1 MFCYAWTTLSRR
13 RGAPGAASLD
23 QVLSRVVVV
32 VSAVVAVA
40 LAGHQLIPA
49 FGGFTP
55 VMESLLPWLGLA
67 VPVLLA
73 AAAMARSTRAA
84 AVALVPGVVWAVMFG
99 SALLRTPPGG
109 PSDLTVG
116 TVNVGVRNSASGEAV
131 RAIAKDLDVLA
142 AQELTSGGP
151 AAKQLNKMFKYHY
164 PVSTVGLWSRYPISD
179 TKPLDV
185 GMGWP
190 RALRAVVS
198 TPKGKVTVY
207 VMHLASARPGH
218 TTSRDASLA
227 QARRLI
233 DADPSKRILLL
244 GDLNTATTD
253 RGMRGLTP
261 PLTDA
266 QSAAGDGFGFTWPAE
281 FPITRPDHIL
291 FKGMTATE
299 AGVAPAT
306 GSDHRAAIASLR
318 F

>member
-1 MFCYAWTTLSRR
+1 M
-13 RGAPGAASLD
+13 
-23 QVLSRVVVV
+23 LSRVVII

-40 LAGHQLIPA
+40 LAGHRLIPTL
-49 FGGFTP
+49 GGFTP
-55 VMESLLPWLGLA
+55 VLESVLPWIGLS

-73 AAAMARSTRAA
+73 AAAVARSAA
-84 AVALVPGVVWAVMFG
+84 AVAAALVPGLVWGAMFG
-99 SALLRTPPGG
+99 STLLRTPPGG
-109 PSDLTVG
+109 PSDLAVG

-131 RAIAKDLDVLA
+131 RVIAKDLDVLA

-164 PVSTVGLWSRYPISD
+164 PVSTVGLWSRYPISQ
-179 TKPLDV
+179 TEPLDV

-190 RALRAVVS
+190 RALRAVIT

-227 QARRLI
+227 HARRLI
-233 DADPSKRILLL
+233 DDDSSKRILLL

-253 RGMRGLTP
+253 RGMSGLTP

-266 QSAAGDGFGFTWPAE
+266 QSAAGDGFGFTWPSE

-291 FKGMTATE
+291 YKGMTATK

-318 F
+318 L

>member
-1 MFCYAWTTLSRR
+1 M
-13 RGAPGAASLD
+13 
-23 QVLSRVVVV
+23 LSRVVIVVSVV
-32 VSAVVAVA
+32 VAAA
-40 LAGHQLIPA
+40 LAGHGLIPA
-49 FGGFTP
+49 LGGFTP
-55 VMESLLPWLGLA
+55 VLESLLPWIGLA

-73 AAAMARSTRAA
+73 GAAVARSTAA
-84 AVALVPGVVWAVMFG
+84 AAAALVPGLVWALMFG
-99 SALLRTPPGG
+99 STLFRSPPGG
-109 PSDLTVG
+109 PSDLAVG

-142 AQELTSGGP
+142 AQELTRGGP

-164 PVSTVGLWSRYPISD
+164 PVSTVGLWSRYPISE
-179 TKPLDV
+179 TRPLDV
-185 GMGWP
+185 GLGWP
-190 RALRAVVS
+190 RALRAVIT

-227 QARRLI
+227 AARKLI

-266 QSAAGDGFGFTWPAE
+266 QVAAGDGFGFTWPSE
-281 FPITRPDHIL
+281 FPVTRPDHIL
-291 FKGMTATE
+291 FKGMTATK

-318 F
+318 L

>member
-1 MFCYAWTTLSRR
+1 MLSRR
-13 RGAPGAASLD
+13 CRGQGAASLVR
-23 QVLSRVVVV
+23 VLSRVVIVVSVV
-32 VSAVVAVA
+32 VAAA
-40 LAGHQLIPA
+40 LAGHGLIPA
-49 FGGFTP
+49 LGGFTP
-55 VMESLLPWLGLA
+55 VLESLLPWIGLA

-73 AAAMARSTRAA
+73 GAAVARSTAA
-84 AVALVPGVVWAVMFG
+84 AAAALVPGLVWALMFG
-99 SALLRTPPGG
+99 STLFRSPPGG
-109 PSDLTVG
+109 PSDLAVG

-142 AQELTSGGP
+142 AQELTRGGP

-164 PVSTVGLWSRYPISD
+164 PVSTVGLWSRYPISE
-179 TKPLDV
+179 TRPLDV
-185 GMGWP
+185 GLGWP
-190 RALRAVVS
+190 RALRAVIT

-227 QARRLI
+227 AARKLI

-266 QSAAGDGFGFTWPAE
+266 QVAAGDGFGFTWPSE
-281 FPITRPDHIL
+281 FPVTRPDHIL
-291 FKGMTATE
+291 FKGMTATK

-318 F
+318 L

>member
-1 MFCYAWTTLSRR
+1 M
-13 RGAPGAASLD
+13 
-23 QVLSRVVVV
+23 LSRVVVV
-32 VSAVVAVA
+32 VSAVVAIA

-49 FGGFTP
+49 LGGFTP
-55 VMESLLPWLGLA
+55 VMESLLPWLGVS
-67 VPVLLA
+67 VPVLLVA
-73 AAAMARSTRAA
+73 GVLARSRVASAA
-84 AVALVPGVVWAVMFG
+84 ALVPGVVWAVMFG
-99 SALLRTPPGG
+99 STLFRTPPGG
-109 PSDLTVG
+109 PSDLAVG

-131 RAIAKDLDVLA
+131 RTIAEDLDLLA
-142 AQELTSGGP
+142 AQELTGGGP

-164 PVSTVGLWSRYPISD
+164 PVSTVGLWSRYPISE

-185 GMGWP
+185 GLGWP
-190 RALRAVVS
+190 RALRAVVT

-207 VMHLASARPGH
+207 VMHLASARPGA

-227 QARRLI
+227 AARKLI

-266 QSAAGDGFGFTWPAE
+266 QGAAGDGFGFTWPSE
-281 FPITRPDHIL
+281 FPVTRPDHIL
-291 FKGMTATE
+291 YKGMTATK

-306 GSDHRAAIASLR
+306 GSDHRAAVASLR

>member
-1 MFCYAWTTLSRR
+1 M
-13 RGAPGAASLD
+13 
-23 QVLSRVVVV
+23 LSRVVVV
-32 VSAVVAVA
+32 VSAVLAVA
-40 LAGHQLIPA
+40 LAGHRLIPA

-67 VPVLLA
+67 VPLLLVAGVVARSRLATA
-73 AAAMARSTRAA
+73 AALM
-84 AVALVPGVVWAVMFG
+84 PGVVWAVMFG
-99 SALLRTPPGG
+99 STLFRTPPGG
-109 PSDLTVG
+109 PSDLAVG
-116 TVNVGVRNSASGEAV
+116 TVNVGVRNNASGEAV
-131 RAIAKDLDVLA
+131 RVIAKDLDLLA
-142 AQELTSGGP
+142 AQELTGGGP
-151 AAKQLNKMFKYHY
+151 AAKQLNKMFKYRY

-179 TKPLDV
+179 AKPLDV
-185 GMGWP
+185 GLGWP
-190 RALRAVVS
+190 RALRAVVT

-207 VMHLASARPGH
+207 VMHLASARPGA

-227 QARRLI
+227 RARKLI
-233 DADPSKRILLL
+233 DADSSKRILLL

-266 QSAAGDGFGFTWPAE
+266 QSAAGDGFGFTWPSE

-306 GSDHRAAIASLR
+306 GSDHRAAVASLR

>member
-1 MFCYAWTTLSRR
+1 MLK
-13 RGAPGAASLD
+13 
-23 QVLSRVVVV
+23 RVVIVVSVV
-32 VSAVVAVA
+32 VSAA
-40 LAGHQLIPA
+40 LAGHRLIPA
-49 FGGFTP
+49 LGGFTP
-55 VMESLLPWLGLA
+55 VLESLLPWMGLA
-67 VPVLLA
+67 VPLLLA
-73 AAAMARSTRAA
+73 FAAVARSTGAVAA
-84 AVALVPGVVWAVMFG
+84 ALLPGLIWAAMFG
-99 SALLRTPPGG
+99 STLLRTPPGG
-109 PSDLTVG
+109 PSDLAVG
-116 TVNVGVRNSASGEAV
+116 TVNVGVTNNASGEAV
-131 RAIAKDLDVLA
+131 RAIAKDLDLLA
-142 AQELTSGGP
+142 AQELTRGGP
-151 AAKQLNKMFKYHY
+151 AAKQLNKMFKHHY
-164 PVSTVGLWSRYPISD
+164 AVSTVGLWSRYPLSE

-190 RALRAVVS
+190 RALRAVVT

-218 TTSRDASLA
+218 TTSRDVSLA
-227 QARRLI
+227 RARELV

-253 RGMRGLTP
+253 RGMSGLTP

-266 QSAAGDGFGFTWPAE
+266 QSEAGDGFGFTWPAE

-291 FKGMTATE
+291 HRGMTATE

>member
-1 MFCYAWTTLSRR
+1 MLKR
-13 RGAPGAASLD
+13 L
-23 QVLSRVVVV
+23 VIV
-32 VSAVVAVA
+32 VSAVLAVS

-49 FGGFTP
+49 LGGFTP
-55 VMESLLPWLGLA
+55 VMESLLPWFGII
-67 VPVLLA
+67 VPLLIVGA
-73 AAAMARSTRAA
+73 LVARSTVATVA
-84 AVALVPGVVWAVMFG
+84 ALVPGVVWAVMFG
-99 SALLRTPPGG
+99 ATLMRTPPGG
-109 PSDLTVG
+109 QSDLAVG
-116 TVNVGVRNSASGEAV
+116 TVNVGVTNNASGEAV
-131 RAIAKDLDVLA
+131 RRIAEDLDLLA

-164 PVSTVGLWSRYPISD
+164 PVSTVGLWSRYPITE

-190 RALRAVVS
+190 RALRAVVA

-207 VMHLASARPGH
+207 VMHLASARPGQ
-218 TTSRDASLA
+218 TASRDESLA
-227 QARRLI
+227 SARKLI

-261 PLTDA
+261 PLIDA
-266 QSAAGDGFGFTWPAE
+266 QVTAGDGFGFTWPSE

-291 FKGMTATE
+291 FKGMTATK

-306 GSDHRAAIASLR
+306 GSDHRAAVASLR
-318 F
+318 L